1 MCQRLWSASL
11 RLQEA
16 ERDFLSLWFEASIG
30 GLLITYME
38 LIIIRAA
45 MNLSVDGFY
54 YDYV

>member
-1 MCQRLWSASL
+1 MPEFLKA
-11 RLQEA
+11 RLQEG
-16 ERDFLSLWFEASIG
+16 EQDFLSLWSEASIA

-38 LIIIRAA
+38 RIIIRAV

>member
-11 RLQEA
+11 GLQEG

-45 MNLSVDGFY
+45 MNLSAVGFY